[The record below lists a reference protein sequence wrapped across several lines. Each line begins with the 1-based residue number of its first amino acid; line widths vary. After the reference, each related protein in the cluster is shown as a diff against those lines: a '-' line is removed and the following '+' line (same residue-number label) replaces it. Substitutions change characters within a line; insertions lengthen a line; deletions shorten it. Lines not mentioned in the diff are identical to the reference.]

1 MSVTLVTAVPKNL
14 FLKSIWRR
22 YIFRMFEVIL
32 FRNFMEKIIFSRI
45 PLAVAVLREL
55 KENFGCVQ
63 KTYFLYLF
71 VLYPFFIIYIE
82 CEWPNAFSTHKLF
95 RIKWIEAFIISVRPF
110 ENRHR
115 VIIALRRNA
124 CTSQIPMLNRE
135 SFHSSIQPFVHD
147 KKRQI
152 VEFSTFQE
160 VVVSIIK
167 FRENCNRIKFHL
179 KRCT

>member
-63 KTYFLYLF
+63 KTYFLCLF

-82 CEWPNAFSTHKLF
+82 CKWSNAFSTHKLF

-115 VIIALRRNA
+115 VIITLRRNA